1 VYTRILLGGSGIGFR
16 SEKRDYWGIGRSG
29 MFGLYIWDG
38 VLVFCWLSGRLATV
52 AIFLSRWDG
61 VLGYILLV

>member
-1 VYTRILLGGSGIGFR
+1 ML
-16 SEKRDYWGIGRSG
+16 
-29 MFGLYIWDG
+29 GLYIWDG
-38 VLVFCWLSGRLATV
+38 VLVFWWLSGRLATV